1 MGWSHPHFVHPGG
14 RSSACPMRGN
24 PPNDIR
30 LAHTGQLAQ
39 ERDHTAIEKFLP
51 HQVVAILEEI
61 LGGFVGF
68 AIQEGSLIWR
78 AYTLPHLN
86 GLSDVGG
93 GRDIEPASHLVW
105 RNPEIA
111 KFFSWVDWHTHLT
124 PHLPC
129 PISPHPPRIRC
140 PC

>member
-1 MGWSHPHFVHPGG
+1 
-14 RSSACPMRGN
+14 MRGN

-78 AYTLPHLN
+78 ADTLPHLN
-86 GLSDVGG
+86 GISDVGG
-93 GRDIEPASHLVW
+93 GRHIETASPFVGRDSW
-105 RNPEIA
+105 DG
-111 KFFSWVDWHTHLT
+111 KFFNWVRRRTMPLTHFRW
-124 PHLPC
+124 PPSA
-129 PISPHPPRIRC
+129 PSPRNYVP
-140 PC
+140 

>member
-1 MGWSHPHFVHPGG
+1 MGWSHPHFVHPGS

-24 PPNDIR
+24 APNDIC
-30 LAHTGQLAQ
+30 LVHTGQLAQ

-78 AYTLPHLN
+78 ASTLPHPKWIIES
-86 GLSDVGG
+86 GVGRYIELS
-93 GRDIEPASHLVW
+93 SHLVVW
-105 RNPEIA
+105 DSVI
-111 KFFSWVDWHTHLT
+111 
-124 PHLPC
+124 
-129 PISPHPPRIRC
+129 
-140 PC
+140 

>member
-1 MGWSHPHFVHPGG
+1 
-14 RSSACPMRGN
+14 MRGN
-24 PPNDIR
+24 PPNDIC

-68 AIQEGSLIWR
+68 AIQESSLIWR

-86 GLSDVGG
+86 GIGDVGG
-93 GRDIEPASHLVW
+93 DPHVKIAPPLVCG
-105 RNPEIA
+105 NPEIA
-111 KFFSWVDWHTHLT
+111 KVFNWFV
-124 PHLPC
+124 
-129 PISPHPPRIRC
+129 PPTML
-140 PC
+140 

>member
-1 MGWSHPHFVHPGG
+1 MGWSHRHFVHPGG
-14 RSSACPMRGN
+14 RSSGCPRRGN

-86 GLSDVGG
+86 GISDVGG
-93 GRDIEPASHLVW
+93 APDLE
-105 RNPEIA
+105 
-111 KFFSWVDWHTHLT
+111 T
-124 PHLPC
+124 P
-129 PISPHPPRIRC
+129 PHSFGKNT
-140 PC
+140 

>member
-86 GLSDVGG
+86 CISDAGG
-93 GRDIEPASHLVW
+93 GPYIKLAPHLFGRD
-105 RNPEIA
+105 PEVA
-111 KFFSWVDWHTHLT
+111 KFFRCVDTDTTLITHF
-124 PHLPC
+124 PRPPPPC
-129 PISPHPPRIRC
+129 
-140 PC
+140 